1 MLTYSPSTSFLR
13 LKSYTDPANLHPV
26 QGYNSDRFVVWKIQL
41 EIARDPDFFLGESK
55 EKEEEEE
62 EEEEE
67 SGLSL
72 GERERERGGMIRG
85 GRREG
90 GRERKRRLSHG
101 RRTILSN

>member
-1 MLTYSPSTSFLR
+1 MLTYSPFTSSLR

-62 EEEEE
+62 EEEEKFP
-67 SGLSL
+67 SC
-72 GERERERGGMIRG
+72 
-85 GRREG
+85 
-90 GRERKRRLSHG
+90 K
-101 RRTILSN
+101 SNFPFDGAFYNL

>member
-1 MLTYSPSTSFLR
+1 MLTYSPSTSSLR

-67 SGLSL
+67 EVSIVQIQFSV
-72 GERERERGGMIRG
+72 
-85 GRREG
+85 RRC
-90 GRERKRRLSHG
+90 
-101 RRTILSN
+101 IL